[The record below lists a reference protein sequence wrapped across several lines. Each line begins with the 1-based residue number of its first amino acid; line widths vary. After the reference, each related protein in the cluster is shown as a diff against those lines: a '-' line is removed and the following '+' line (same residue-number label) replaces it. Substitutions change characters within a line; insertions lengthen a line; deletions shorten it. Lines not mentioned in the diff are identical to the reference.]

1 MKAGDWRP
9 YLVDWTICGFFTRTA
24 RWRGLADPKR
34 VSRWTLDVFSAVV
47 FDAATMVGWVLKSNV
62 VVEGGLVESSVAI
75 ENRLVV
81 GPGVSLVV

>member
-1 MKAGDWRP
+1 MKGEDWRLC
-9 YLVDWTICGFFTRTA
+9 LVGWTIGGFFTRTA

-34 VSRWTLDVFSAVV
+34 VSRWTLDVFSAVI

-62 VVEGGLVESSVAI
+62 AVEGGWVESNVAI